1 MAHEFESGFLTRE
14 KAWHGLGT
22 IVQEA
27 PTSADAIRLAELDWS
42 VVQQPVF
49 VNGLEVPNYKANV
62 RDRDNTVLGIV
73 TNKYKIVQ
81 NQEAFDF
88 TDSLLGQGVRY
99 ETAGSLK
106 NGKTIWLLAKTDN
119 VKILGDEIEPYMC
132 FTNSHDGTGAVKVF
146 ATPVRVVCNNTLNL
160 ALSGASR
167 CWSARHIGDI
177 SAKRA
182 EAVQSLKLFGEYMT
196 ELNKEAESLA
206 TQKISKDQIDK
217 ILDDMFTVDADDSDR
232 KKANVEA
239 AKETFYVCYFSQDLI
254 NYLGTKYGVVN
265 AMADMV
271 DHRVPARL
279 TQNYAENNFS
289 RVINGHVL
297 LDEMYARVKEI

>member
-1 MAHEFESGFLTRE
+1 MAHEFESGFMTRE

-27 PTSADAIRLAELDWS
+27 PTSADAIRFAELDWN
-42 VVQQPVF
+42 VIQQPVF
-49 VNGLEVPNYKANV
+49 VNGNEVPNYKANV
-62 RDRDNTVLGIV
+62 RDKDNSVLGIV

-81 NQEAFDF
+81 NSEAFDF

-119 VKILGDEIEPYMC
+119 IKILGDEIEPYMC

-177 SAKRA
+177 SSKRA
-182 EAVQSLKLFGEYMT
+182 EASQSLKLFGNYLT

-217 ILDDMFTVDADDSDR
+217 ILDDMFSANEDDSDR
-232 KKANVEA
+232 KKANVAA
-239 AKETFYVCYFSQDLI
+239 AKDAFYVCYFSPDLI

-271 DHRVPARL
+271 DHRTPARL
-279 TQNYAENNFS
+279 TQNYAENNFA
-289 RVINGHVL
+289 RVVNGHIL